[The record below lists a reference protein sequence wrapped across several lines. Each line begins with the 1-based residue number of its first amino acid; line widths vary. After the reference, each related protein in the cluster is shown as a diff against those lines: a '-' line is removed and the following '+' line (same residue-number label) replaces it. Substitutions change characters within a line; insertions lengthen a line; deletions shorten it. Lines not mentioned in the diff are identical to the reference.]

1 VNANKVMQ
9 TALSMGVGMNSSVSL
24 GIAQRGVLQ
33 NPGGATQGGLSPQPQ
48 KRQKRAT
55 VSSKSTRAAAST
67 KISTSTAI
75 AASVTE
81 AAANATGTEATGTV
95 EDVSASNAEATSFS
109 GVSAESAPAES
120 APSSGPSAAADAAPT
135 EPATNPQPANTPPQN
150 PAATQLLLSPTFTP
164 ITATTVLDT
173 TNNRVAVPISQLDG
187 EYILTIGKST
197 AGITQSESSQNQNG
211 VTITM
216 AELQTMAQQ
225 QQNGGVMPVW
235 QMMQDFLS
243 QNQNP
248 QGQSQARARTVRQRR
263 PVVYP

>member
-1 VNANKVMQ
+1 MQ
-9 TALSMGVGMNSSVSL
+9 TALSMGVGMNASVSL
-24 GIAQRGVLQ
+24 GVAQRGVLQ

-55 VSSKSTRAAAST
+55 TSSKSTRAAAST

-75 AASVTE
+75 
-81 AAANATGTEATGTV
+81 GTEATSTV
-95 EDVSASNAEATSFS
+95 EGVSASNAEATSSS
-109 GVSAESAPAES
+109 GVSAESAPAEAAPPES
-120 APSSGPSAAADAAPT
+120 APSSGSPAAADAAPT
-135 EPATNPQPANTPPQN
+135 EPASNPQPANIPPPN

-173 TNNRVAVPISQLDG
+173 TNNRIAVPVSQLDG

-197 AGITQSESSQNQNG
+197 AGIAQSETGQNQNG
-211 VTITM
+211 ITITM
-216 AELQTMAQQ
+216 AELQTIAQQ

-235 QMMQDFLS
+235 QMMQDFMS

-248 QGQSQARARTVRQRR
+248 QGQSQARARAVRQRR
-263 PVVYP
+263 PVAHP

>member
-9 TALSMGVGMNSSVSL
+9 TALSMGVGMNASVSL
-24 GIAQRGVLQ
+24 GVAQRGVLQ

-55 VSSKSTRAAAST
+55 TSSRGTRAAAT
-67 KISTSTAI
+67 TSTAI

-81 AAANATGTEATGTV
+81 AATNANGTEV
-95 EDVSASNAEATSFS
+95 EDASASNAEATSSS

-120 APSSGPSAAADAAPT
+120 APSSGSPAAADAAPT
-135 EPATNPQPANTPPQN
+135 EPASNPQPANIPPQN

-164 ITATTVLDT
+164 ITASTVLDT
-173 TNNRVAVPISQLDG
+173 TNNRIAVPVSQLDG

-197 AGITQSESSQNQNG
+197 AGIAQSETGQNQNG
-211 VTITM
+211 ITITM
-216 AELQTMAQQ
+216 AELQTIAKQ

-235 QMMQDFLS
+235 QMMQDFMS
-243 QNQNP
+243 QNQNQNP
-248 QGQSQARARTVRQRR
+248 QGQSQARARAVRQRR
-263 PVVYP
+263 PVAHP

>member
-1 VNANKVMQ
+1 MNANKVMQ
-9 TALSMGVGMNSSVSL
+9 TALSMGVGMNASVSL
-24 GIAQRGVLQ
+24 GVAQRGVLQ

-55 VSSKSTRAAAST
+55 TSSKSTRAAA
-67 KISTSTAI
+67 STSTAI

-81 AAANATGTEATGTV
+81 AAANATGTEA
-95 EDVSASNAEATSFS
+95 DSSSASNAEAT
-109 GVSAESAPAES
+109 VSAESAPAEA
-120 APSSGPSAAADAAPT
+120 APSSGPPAAADAAPT
-135 EPATNPQPANTPPQN
+135 EPASNPQPANIPPQN

-173 TNNRVAVPISQLDG
+173 TNNRIAVPVSQLDG

-197 AGITQSESSQNQNG
+197 AGIAQSETGQNQNG
-211 VTITM
+211 ITITM
-216 AELQTMAQQ
+216 AELQTIAQQ

-235 QMMQDFLS
+235 QMMQDFMS

-248 QGQSQARARTVRQRR
+248 QGQSQARARAVRQRR
-263 PVVYP
+263 PVAHP

>member
-9 TALSMGVGMNSSVSL
+9 TALSMGVGMNASVSL
-24 GIAQRGVLQ
+24 GVAQRGVLQ

-55 VSSKSTRAAAST
+55 TSSKSTRAAAST

-75 AASVTE
+75 
-81 AAANATGTEATGTV
+81 GTEATSTV
-95 EDVSASNAEATSFS
+95 EDVSASNAEATSSS

-120 APSSGPSAAADAAPT
+120 APSSGSPAAADAAPT
-135 EPATNPQPANTPPQN
+135 EPASNPQPANIPPPN

-173 TNNRVAVPISQLDG
+173 TNNRIAVPVSQLDG

-197 AGITQSESSQNQNG
+197 AGIAQSETGQNQNG
-211 VTITM
+211 ITITM
-216 AELQTMAQQ
+216 AELQTIAQQ

-235 QMMQDFLS
+235 QMMQDFMS

-248 QGQSQARARTVRQRR
+248 QGQSQARARAVRQRR
-263 PVVYP
+263 PVAHP